1 MVRVRVRPID
11 PVNEGNPPTVT
22 RRDVVVELL
31 TDNVIDVQVTY
42 SVAPGGMFPA
52 TPSSDYRVPNGE
64 TGTLIFP
71 AGSLAGT
78 TRTVTIEVNGDT
90 IAEEDETVMFQLTGI
105 VGGEL
110 ENSEQVLTIIDD
122 DAVTVSIGPAAVEE
136 GNAGTETQLEF
147 PIFLSNPAR
156 ERSIRV
162 RYRVEP
168 ISATPDVDYRAT
180 TPAEL
185 VIPPDDSAPVIIVT
199 VIGDDTPE
207 PNETLRVVLEGVIG
221 GSLGEVTSAIGIIID
236 DDQLP
241 ALPKSSRPIGSMEG
255 SKGWNVDQTWRVV
268 NVQSSFSG
276 WSGWR
281 GNRNHRPSSSA
292 IGINASAIRGGQIG
306 LSAK

>member
-1 MVRVRVRPID
+1 
-11 PVNEGNPPTVT
+11 
-22 RRDVVVELL
+22 
-31 TDNVIDVQVTY
+31 
-42 SVAPGGMFPA
+42 MFPA
-52 TPSSDYRVPNGE
+52 TPGSDYRVPDGN
-64 TGTLIFP
+64 TGLLVFP
-71 AGSLAGT
+71 AGSPAGT

-90 IAEEDETVMFQLTGI
+90 IVEENETVVFRLTSI

-110 ENSEQVLTIIDD
+110 IDSEQVLTIIDD
-122 DAVTVSIGPAAVEE
+122 DEVTVSIGPAAVNE

-207 PNETLRVVLEGVIG
+207 PNETLRVVLESVIG

-241 ALPKSSRPIGSMEG
+241 AFPTSSQLIGSMEG
-255 SKGWNVDQTWRVV
+255 SKGWNVDQTWRAV
-268 NVQSSFSG
+268 NVQSSFSS

-281 GNRNHRPSSSA
+281 GKRNHRPNSSA
-292 IGINASAIRGGQIG
+292 IGMNASAMRGGQIG

>member
-42 SVAPGGMFPA
+42 SVAPGGIFPA
-52 TPSSDYRVPNGE
+52 TPGSDYRVPDGN
-64 TGTLIFP
+64 TGSLVFP

-90 IAEEDETVMFQLTGI
+90 ITEEDETVIFRLTGI

-122 DAVTVSIGPAAVEE
+122 DAVTVSIGPAAVDE

-147 PIFLSNPAR
+147 PLYLSNPNR
-156 ERSIRV
+156 ERSLRV

-168 ISATPDVDYRAT
+168 ISATPNVDYRVT
-180 TPAEL
+180 TPDEL
-185 VIPPDDSAPVIIVT
+185 VIPPDDSSPVIIVI

-221 GSLGEVTSAIGIIID
+221 GSLGANEAIGTIIND
-236 DDQLP
+236 DLP
-241 ALPKSSRPIGSMEG
+241 PSLPGRTIESTREG
-255 SKGWNVDQTWRVV
+255 SRWWNVDRAGRTV

-281 GNRNHRPSSSA
+281 GKRNHRPSSSA
-292 IGINASAIRGGQIG
+292 IGMNASAMRGGQIG